1 MLKIYPGW
9 KCVATFTDGQRSSQ
23 KLDPLHTKINLAEDT
38 ANPCGELRSP
48 LSMFPTQ
55 PSRTAARTLHHSY
68 KTVGAVPAN
77 YQPVS
82 ARRTAFDTM
91 TAARNVDGLPLPGT
105 ALPTVNAAY
114 TEKVVPSSV
123 IMIGEH
129 SVPTAQNAWPV
140 HTQETLLSSQY
151 SAGGQDESNTMRHL
165 DDYLGRAAEILKL
178 SRADDGQRDKN
189 LNGYFNEINAD
200 SLKDTKHLGN
210 SVDFELEQNTSGD
223 LLNVSLSDDGILQE
237 ETNKTLSQKGAN
249 NRNLSQTQK
258 VTVNAVNKI
267 DDVQNKQAE
276 FHENVVNKE
285 VLLDKKLEDLYRQSE
300 LACAEQ
306 DNWET
311 VKCRVDNAEN
321 FENMLDRKDEKEF
334 DNEKHLYPQNYTSVA
349 GGKSGIP
356 DKIIYGG
363 EKDFQTEEGNEVSH
377 WKQEYSTMND
387 EVQNYDKELNE
398 QKRIQGFERSVAD
411 PLESE
416 ADARRD
422 NIDESSAEEVV
433 NDDRKIP
440 VSESMYGGEGD
451 KPVELY
457 EGEEPGNR
465 ELTVTEQK
473 QWDESE
479 QQYYQQYAGQEG
491 DPYYEYREDQMYQ
504 QQYDQENAEG
514 YDQQYMIQ
522 QGEQYYQQYEEQA
535 EGQYHQDYVD
545 QEGLQYNQQEGQY
558 EQQMDQY
565 NQQYAD
571 WQEEQCSQQ
580 YMEQKAGQYDQYYE
594 EHQLEP
600 GVQHVSEDNPTVQNE
615 ECNKESSEDQ
625 NDQVSDKL
633 HQRQQHAV
641 QRHRQ
646 GSVSDGSPFEN
657 GKYQEQME
665 MQDATQ
671 GSVGE
676 GSRDIG
682 SAGAEWE
689 ETLSEA
695 VGGKTGGSTT
705 LPQQP
710 DISSDLTEALPS
722 GSK

>member
-1 MLKIYPGW
+1 MLKIYPRW
-9 KCVATFTDGQRSSQ
+9 KYVTKFTDGQCSSQ
-23 KLDPLHTKINLAEDT
+23 NLDPLHTKLNLAADT
-38 ANPCGELRSP
+38 ANPYGGLRSP
-48 LSMFPTQ
+48 LSMFPTDS
-55 PSRTAARTLHHSY
+55 SRTAARKLHHMY

-82 ARRTAFDTM
+82 PSRTTVDTM

-105 ALPTVNAAY
+105 VLPTGNAAD
-114 TEKVVPSSV
+114 TQQVVPSSV
-123 IMIGEH
+123 SMIGGH
-129 SVPTAQNAWPV
+129 SVPRAQNARPV
-140 HTQETLLSSQY
+140 CTQETLVSSHCG
-151 SAGGQDESNTMRHL
+151 ADGQVESNKMRHL

-189 LNGYFNEINAD
+189 LSRYFNEINAD

-223 LLNVSLSDDGILQE
+223 LLNVSLSDDGVLQE
-237 ETNKTLSQKGAN
+237 ETNRTLSQKGAN

-258 VTVNAVNKI
+258 VTVNSVNKI

-276 FHENVVNKE
+276 FHENVDNKD
-285 VLLDKKLEDLYRQSE
+285 VLLNKKFEDLHQQSE
-300 LACAEQ
+300 LARAEQ

-311 VKCRVDNAEN
+311 VKCRMDNAEN
-321 FENMLDRKDEKEF
+321 FETVLDRKDEKEF

-349 GGKSGIP
+349 GGESGIP
-356 DKIIYGG
+356 DKSIYCG
-363 EKDFQTEEGNEVSH
+363 EKDFPTEEGNEVSH

-387 EVQNYDKELNE
+387 EVQNYNKELNG
-398 QKRIQGFERSVAD
+398 QKRIQGFERSVENH
-411 PLESE
+411 LESE

-433 NDDRKIP
+433 NDDRKMP
-440 VSESMYGGEGD
+440 VNESMYGGEGD
-451 KPVELY
+451 KPDELY

-465 ELTVTEQK
+465 ELKEQT

-479 QQYYQQYAGQEG
+479 QQYYQQYAGKKEG
-491 DPYYEYREDQMYQ
+491 DQYYEYREDQMYQ
-504 QQYDQENAEG
+504 QQYDQENSEG

-522 QGEQYYQQYEEQA
+522 QGEQYYQQYEEQV
-535 EGQYHQDYVD
+535 EGQYDQDYVD

-558 EQQMDQY
+558 EQQLDQY
-565 NQQYAD
+565 DQQYAD
-571 WQEEQCSQQ
+571 WQEGQCSQR
-580 YMEQKAGQYDQYYE
+580 YMEQEAGQYDQYYE

-600 GVQHVSEDNPTVQNE
+600 GVQHVSEDKPTVQNE
-615 ECNKESSEDQ
+615 ECNKESSEDR
-625 NDQVSDKL
+625 NDQVSDEL
-633 HQRQQHAV
+633 DQRQKHAV

-646 GSVSDGSPFEN
+646 GSVSDGISYEY
-657 GKYQEQME
+657 GKYQEEME
-665 MQDATQ
+665 MHDATQ

-705 LPQQP
+705 LPQQS
-710 DISSDLTEALPS
+710 DISSDLTEASPS

>member
-9 KCVATFTDGQRSSQ
+9 KYVTKFTDGQCSSQ
-23 KLDPLHTKINLAEDT
+23 KLDPLHTKLNLAADT

-48 LSMFPTQ
+48 LSMFPTH

-77 YQPVS
+77 CQPLS
-82 ARRTAFDTM
+82 ASRTTVDTM

-105 ALPTVNAAY
+105 VLPTVNAAD
-114 TEKVVPSSV
+114 TQQVVPSSV
-123 IMIGEH
+123 MIGEH
-129 SVPTAQNAWPV
+129 FVPTAQNARPV
-140 HTQETLLSSQY
+140 YTQETLVSSQY
-151 SAGGQDESNTMRHL
+151 SAGGQDESNKMRHL

-189 LNGYFNEINAD
+189 LNGYFNELKAD

-276 FHENVVNKE
+276 FYENVINKD
-285 VLLDKKLEDLYRQSE
+285 VLLDKKLEDLYQQSE
-300 LACAEQ
+300 LARAVQ

-321 FENMLDRKDEKEF
+321 FETVLDRKDEKEF
-334 DNEKHLYPQNYTSVA
+334 DNEKNLYPQNYTSVA
-349 GGKSGIP
+349 GGESGIP
-356 DKIIYGG
+356 DKILYCG
-363 EKDFQTEEGNEVSH
+363 EKDFQTEVGNEVSH
-377 WKQEYSTMND
+377 WKQEYSTMNE
-387 EVQNYDKELNE
+387 EVQNYNKELNG
-398 QKRIQGFERSVAD
+398 QKRIQGFERSVED

-433 NDDRKIP
+433 NDGRKMP

-451 KPVELY
+451 KPDELY

-465 ELTVTEQK
+465 ELTEQK

-491 DPYYEYREDQMYQ
+491 DPYYEYTEDQMYQ

-522 QGEQYYQQYEEQA
+522 QGEQYYQQYEEQV

-558 EQQMDQY
+558 EQQLDQY
-565 NQQYAD
+565 DQQYAD
-571 WQEEQCSQQ
+571 LQEEQCSQQ
-580 YMEQKAGQYDQYYE
+580 YMEQQAGQYDQYYE

-600 GVQHVSEDNPTVQNE
+600 GVQHVSEDKPAVQDE
-615 ECNKESSEDQ
+615 ECNKESSEDR
-625 NDQVSDKL
+625 NDQVSDEL
-633 HQRQQHAV
+633 DQRQRHAV

-646 GSVSDGSPFEN
+646 STVSDGSSYEN
-657 GKYQEQME
+657 GKYQGEME
-665 MQDATQ
+665 MHNATQ

-710 DISSDLTEALPS
+710 DISSDLTEASPS

>member
-9 KCVATFTDGQRSSQ
+9 KYVTKFTDGQCPSQ
-23 KLDPLHTKINLAEDT
+23 KVDPLHTKLNLAADT
-38 ANPCGELRSP
+38 ANPYGGLRSP
-48 LSMFPTQ
+48 LSMFPTDS
-55 PSRTAARTLHHSY
+55 SRTAACTLHHSY

-77 YQPVS
+77 YQPAS
-82 ARRTAFDTM
+82 ASRTTVDTR

-105 ALPTVNAAY
+105 VLPTGNAAD
-114 TEKVVPSSV
+114 TQQAVPSSV

-129 SVPTAQNAWPV
+129 SVPTPQNARPIY
-140 HTQETLLSSQY
+140 TQETLVSSQY
-151 SAGGQDESNTMRHL
+151 SAAGQVESNKMRHL

-178 SRADDGQRDKN
+178 SRADNGQRDKN
-189 LNGYFNEINAD
+189 LSGYFNEINAD

-223 LLNVSLSDDGILQE
+223 LLNVSLSDDDVLQE
-237 ETNKTLSQKGAN
+237 ETNRTLSQKGAN
-249 NRNLSQTQK
+249 DRNLSQTRK

-276 FHENVVNKE
+276 FNENVDNKD
-285 VLLDKKLEDLYRQSE
+285 VLLNKKFEDLHQQSE
-300 LACAEQ
+300 LAHAEQ

-311 VKCRVDNAEN
+311 VKCKVDNAEN
-321 FENMLDRKDEKEF
+321 FETVLDRKDEKEF
-334 DNEKHLYPQNYTSVA
+334 DGEKHLYPHNYTSVA
-349 GGKSGIP
+349 EGELGIP
-356 DKIIYGG
+356 DKSIC

-387 EVQNYDKELNE
+387 EVQKHNKELNG
-398 QKRIQGFERSVAD
+398 QKRIQGFERSVED
-411 PLESE
+411 PLENE

-422 NIDESSAEEVV
+422 NNDKSSAEEVV
-433 NDDRKIP
+433 NDDRKMA

-451 KPVELY
+451 KPDELY
-457 EGEEPGNR
+457 QGEEPGNR
-465 ELTVTEQK
+465 ELTEQT

-479 QQYYQQYAGQEG
+479 QQYYQQYAGQEEG
-491 DPYYEYREDQMYQ
+491 DQYYEYREDQMYQ

-522 QGEQYYQQYEEQA
+522 QGEQYYQQYEEQV

-558 EQQMDQY
+558 EQQPDQY
-565 NQQYAD
+565 DQQYAY
-571 WQEEQCSQQ
+571 WQEGQCSQQ
-580 YMEQKAGQYDQYYE
+580 YTEQQGQHDQYYE

-600 GVQHVSEDNPTVQNE
+600 GVQHVSEDKPAVQNE
-615 ECNKESSEDQ
+615 ECNKGSSEDQ
-625 NDQVSDKL
+625 NDQVSDEL
-633 HQRQQHAV
+633 DQRQQHAV
-641 QRHRQ
+641 QGHQQ
-646 GSVSDGSPFEN
+646 GSVSDGISYEN
-657 GKYQEQME
+657 GKYQEEME
-665 MQDATQ
+665 MHDATQ

-689 ETLSEA
+689 ETLSEV

-710 DISSDLTEALPS
+710 DISSDLTEASPS